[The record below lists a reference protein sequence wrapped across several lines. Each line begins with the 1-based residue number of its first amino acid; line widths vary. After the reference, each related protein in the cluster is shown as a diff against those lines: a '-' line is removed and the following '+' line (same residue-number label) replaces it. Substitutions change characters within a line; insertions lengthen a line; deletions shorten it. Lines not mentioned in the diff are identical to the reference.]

1 MKKIDPEMKALF
13 THRSRLLRI
22 GICCIVLAAGV
33 FLSIAMG
40 AVEFSLPE
48 IFHYLFQETSGTNHI
63 ILADV
68 RLPRTLVA
76 GLAGMCLSLSGA
88 IMQGITRNPMA
99 SPSILGVT
107 SGASLVTLVLFV
119 YFPASYY
126 LTPAAANTGAFLTTM
141 LVYFMSWKNGV
152 APVRFILSG
161 VAVSSILSAF
171 YSVVSVLHPDAIQGM
186 IGFSVGSLN
195 ARTWNHFKLILPYA
209 LIGLTAVLCLTN
221 RLNLLSMGDEIATGL
236 GLKVEHTRLIF
247 IVISSLLAG
256 SAISVV
262 GQIAFVGLCVPHITR
277 MLVGSD
283 YRYLLPASAVN
294 GAAMVI
300 YCDWLARIV
309 IRPEEMN
316 VGIIIAA
323 LGAPFFLY
331 LLRRKG
337 GYQL

>member
-126 LTPAAANTGAFLTTM
+126 LTPAAAITGAFLTTM

-171 YSVVSVLHPDAIQGM
+171 YSVVSVLHPDAIQ
-186 IGFSVGSLN
+186 
-195 ARTWNHFKLILPYA
+195 
-209 LIGLTAVLCLTN
+209 AVSYTHLDVYKRQFQGCAGDRRASGRKDDHAQASGRGAEAHLCY
-221 RLNLLSMGDEIATGL
+221 S
-236 GLKVEHTRLIF
+236 
-247 IVISSLLAG
+247 
-256 SAISVV
+256 
-262 GQIAFVGLCVPHITR
+262 
-277 MLVGSD
+277 
-283 YRYLLPASAVN
+283 
-294 GAAMVI
+294 
-300 YCDWLARIV
+300 
-309 IRPEEMN
+309 
-316 VGIIIAA
+316 
-323 LGAPFFLY
+323 
-331 LLRRKG
+331 
-337 GYQL
+337 